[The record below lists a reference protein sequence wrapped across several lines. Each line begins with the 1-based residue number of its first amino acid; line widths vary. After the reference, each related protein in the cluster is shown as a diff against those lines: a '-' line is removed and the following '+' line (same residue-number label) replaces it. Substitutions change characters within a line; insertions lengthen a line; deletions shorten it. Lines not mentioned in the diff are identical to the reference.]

1 MGRRFAA
8 AMAALFATVLL
19 FGVVS
24 ASPHRLEELRI
35 GFPHSTVALMSEPQV
50 LNVPSAEAF
59 ECSSL
64 DGPSCPVP
72 PRPEA
77 HLEEEE
83 EDDDDDA
90 LPAEVRALKRKVK
103 DLMREVHEKREDDG
117 DFKWRTVAKHVRSN
131 KEGFASG
138 GHKKAVAVERER
150 LRRERHRE
158 ATHASDA
165 AHAHALDDDD
175 DDDDLEDF
183 TEAIARPHAA
193 MMRAASDARCDVCRA
208 LARDA
213 FAHVQSN
220 DGPLSEAVAL
230 ARARRQCG
238 GELPP
243 ILVRHAIVPTPRESD
258 AGRSERS
265 SDERAG
271 AGGRAGAYPARQSQP
286 AYALAE
292 REGKSAMTNFEA
304 GAMRRACETVLR
316 EAEEDIAE
324 AASAAARRG
333 SVDADA
339 STSAQKSI
347 VEVQRNACELNADVC
362 PGRSSER
369 RPRADDGYRDGDGVE
384 KHPPS
389 AEELLRRAG
398 ADGGGCAYSVKGW
411 WTYEVC
417 FGKGVR
423 QYHVS
428 QPGIGDSLSLG
439 TFEAMSR
446 GEGELVASRPGESV
460 GERLRFVEERHVGG
474 DLCEGVSDDR
484 RPGRPVGPG
493 KARRSTTR
501 WACAMNG
508 EERVAV
514 SEERPCEY
522 VVTVFTPTLC
532 RLPQFRGVDA
542 G

>member
-8 AMAALFATVLL
+8 TMAALLATLLL
-19 FGVVS
+19 FGVVR
-24 ASPHRLEELRI
+24 ASPHILEELRV

-50 LNVPSAEAF
+50 LNFPSAEAF

-72 PRPEA
+72 PRPKVHA
-77 HLEEEE
+77 GEEGE
-83 EDDDDDA
+83 EDNGDK

-103 DLMREVHEKREDDG
+103 DLMSEVREMREDDG
-117 DFKWRTVAKHVRSN
+117 DSKWRTVAKHVRSL

-138 GHKKAVAVERER
+138 GDKNAVTVEHER
-150 LRRERHRE
+150 LRHEHHRE
-158 ATHASDA
+158 TTRAFDA
-165 AHAHALDDDD
+165 AHALDDNHDD
-175 DDDDLEDF
+175 VDLEDF
-183 TEAIARPHAA
+183 TEAIARPHTA
-193 MMRAASDARCDVCRA
+193 MMRAASDSRCEVCRE

-213 FAHVQSN
+213 LAHVKSSG
-220 DGPLSEAVAL
+220 GPLSETIAL
-230 ARARRQCG
+230 ARVRRQCG

-243 ILVRHAIVPTPRESD
+243 ILVRHAIVPTPLESD
-258 AGRSERS
+258 AGRSKRS

-271 AGGRAGAYPARQSQP
+271 AGGRAGAHPARKSDP

-292 REGKSAMTNFEA
+292 RDGKSAMTNFEA
-304 GAMRRACETVLR
+304 GAMRHACETVLR
-316 EAEEDIAE
+316 EAEDDIAE
-324 AASAAARRG
+324 AAIATARRV
-333 SVDADA
+333 SVNTDA
-339 STSAQKSI
+339 SESVQKSI
-347 VEVQRNACELNADVC
+347 AEVQRNACELNADVC
-362 PGRSSER
+362 PAWSSER
-369 RPRADDGYRDGDGVE
+369 RPGADDRNRDVAGDE
-384 KHPPS
+384 NHPPS
-389 AEELLRRAG
+389 AEELLKHSG
-398 ADGGGCAYSVKGW
+398 AAGGGCAYSVKGW

-474 DLCEGVSDDR
+474 DLCEGVSDDS
-484 RPGRPVGPG
+484 RPGRPVEEG

-501 WACAMNG
+501 WACAMDG
-508 EERVAV
+508 GERVAV

-532 RLPQFRGVDA
+532 RLPHFRGVNTS
-542 G
+542 